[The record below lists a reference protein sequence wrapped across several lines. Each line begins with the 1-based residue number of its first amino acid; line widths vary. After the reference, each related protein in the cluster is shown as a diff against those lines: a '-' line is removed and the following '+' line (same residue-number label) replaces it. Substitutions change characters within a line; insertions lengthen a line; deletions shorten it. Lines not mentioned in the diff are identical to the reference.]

1 MDSRETQAT
10 IPDPTL
16 PEPRVRSGEG
26 QSGGAAAVS
35 APERSGGE
43 RWDRGKKCPGAPG
56 DAVTLRPGSGWRTAR
71 ERGARCLKHTRVLG
85 RGEFIPGRAYAGKW
99 IISENR
105 RNRY

>member
-26 QSGGAAAVS
+26 QSGGAAAVP

-43 RWDRGKKCPGAPG
+43 RWDREK
-56 DAVTLRPGSGWRTAR
+56 SAR
-71 ERGARCLKHTRVLG
+71 EPRGTRSHCGPDRDGALLG
-85 RGEFIPGRAYAGKW
+85 NGEPAA
-99 IISENR
+99 
-105 RNRY
+105 